1 MRWIVDAM
9 NVIGSRPDG
18 WWRDRHGAMVALV
31 TRLEA
36 WAADGDQVTVVFE
49 RPPTPPI
56 GSASIRIAYAPAA
69 GADSADDEIV
79 RLLRDDPGS
88 GAITVVTSDATLA
101 GRARAAGAQ
110 VYPASGFR
118 ALLEASAR

>member
-1 MRWIVDAM
+1 MR
-9 NVIGSRPDG
+9 
-18 WWRDRHGAMVALV
+18 VALM
-31 TRLEA
+31 TR
-36 WAADGDQVTVVFE
+36 DK
-49 RPPTPPI
+49 P
-56 GSASIRIAYAPAA
+56 
-69 GADSADDEIV
+69 GADEIV
-79 RLLRDDPGS
+79 RMLRDDPGS